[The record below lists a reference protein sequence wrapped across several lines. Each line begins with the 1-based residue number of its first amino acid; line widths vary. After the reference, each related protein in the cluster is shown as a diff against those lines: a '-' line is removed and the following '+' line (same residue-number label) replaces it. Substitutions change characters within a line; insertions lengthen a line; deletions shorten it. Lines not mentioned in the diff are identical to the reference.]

1 MKSLL
6 FFLLAL
12 GAFAKPN
19 IILILADDLGTNDV
33 SPTLTPQIDA
43 IAQAGV
49 RCAQAYATA
58 PVCAPS
64 RAGLLTGRYQQS
76 FGFEDNPGPFRRS
89 PDIEVGLD
97 LGQKT
102 IADRLKALGYA
113 TGMVGKWHD
122 GKSAAYQPPAR
133 GFDEFYGFNNGAQRY
148 LDVDS
153 SQTPM
158 MRGTQPEKHG
168 KGYLT
173 TSFGREAAAFVDR
186 HKDEPF
192 FLYLSFNA
200 PHGPLTATPEYLA
213 KFAGVKNN
221 KRRRY
226 LAMVAAMDDAVGEL
240 RAKLAEHELT
250 GDTLLV
256 FTSDHGA
263 VKGQGDNGALRAGKG
278 TLYEGGL
285 RVPLYFAWPKGLPA
299 GGRVEEPVTLLDLL
313 PTFVAAA
320 GGDVK
325 VDGANLLPKLRS
337 ESSSRP
343 HARLHWRQNEMWAI
357 RDGDWKLVKDRGMG
371 GPQLFNLAT
380 DPSEKANLAKSDPE
394 RVSELRSS
402 HEAWEKSVE
411 RPRFGW
417 WKGVGKR
424 YGRPNILFIFS
435 DDHALRTIGAY
446 GGINKTPNI
455 DRIAEQGAIFNRSYC
470 TNSIC
475 CPSRASIITGK
486 HSHKNGVTGNGS
498 HWNGNQFVFS
508 RKLSAGGYKTGL
520 IGKWHIHG
528 EPGDAFD
535 YWRILSGASGQ
546 GHYYNPEFRDMD
558 GSTKQLEG
566 YSTDLITD
574 QAIVWMRTQKNA
586 DAPFMLMCNFKAPH
600 IHRIPPPRHM
610 DKYDGQTLPMP
621 ETFFDDFK
629 GRTSYAD
636 KCWMKLAGMQEP
648 ILNIVPPA
656 GQYDLNRREFEFL
669 KRMTP
674 AQRAAF
680 HESYD
685 PDNAAYRG
693 NTPTGDDLS
702 RYQYQRFIKDYL
714 ACVAAIDDNV
724 GRMLGWL
731 KGAGIDDN
739 TVVVYGSDQGFFTG
753 EHGWNDKRWMYE
765 ETLSMPLLMRWQGRI
780 KPGTR
785 IDAMVQ
791 NIDYAPTFLD
801 MAGMRIPQEVDGRS
815 LLPLFKGAKPD
826 DWRDSVYY
834 HYYDD
839 GSYNLPRFEGV
850 RGERFKLISYYYP
863 KQEWELFDL
872 EKDPGE
878 MTSQHAN
885 PEYAEVRARLE
896 AKLGELRKQYDVPP
910 LNLKKRR

>member
-1 MKSLL
+1 MRLLLL
-6 FFLLAL
+6 FCGLLVC
-12 GAFAKPN
+12 AKPN
-19 IILILADDLGTNDV
+19 IVLILADDLGYQDV
-33 SPTLTPQIDA
+33 SRELTPQIEGLA
-43 IAQAGV
+43 ETGV
-49 RCAQAYATA
+49 RCAQAYASA

-64 RAGLLTGRYQQS
+64 RAGLLTGRYQHR
-76 FGFEDNPGPFRRS
+76 FGFEDNIGPFRRS
-89 PDIEVGLD
+89 PGIAVGLD
-97 LGQKT
+97 LKEQT
-102 IADRLKALGYA
+102 IADRLKTLGYA

-122 GKSAAYQPPAR
+122 GKGKAYQPPER

-153 SQTPM
+153 SETPM
-158 MRGTQPEKHG
+158 MRDHKEEKHG
-168 KGYLT
+168 PGYLT
-173 TSFGREAAAFVDR
+173 TTFGREAAAFVER

-213 KFAGVKNN
+213 KFASEKNP
-221 KRRRY
+221 KRQRY
-226 LAMVAAMDDAVGEL
+226 LAMVAAMDDAVGVL
-240 RAKLAEHELT
+240 RAKLAELKLT
-250 GDTLLV
+250 ENTLLV
-256 FTSDHGA
+256 FASDHGG
-263 VKGQGDNGALRAGKG
+263 VKGQADNGTLRAGKG

-285 RVPLYFAWPKGLPA
+285 RTQLYFSWPQGLPA
-299 GGRVEEPVTLLDLL
+299 GGHLEQPVSLLDLA
-313 PTFVAAA
+313 PTLVAAA
-320 GGDVK
+320 GGEAEL
-325 VDGANLLPKLRS
+325 DGVNLLPYLRGQAG
-337 ESSSRP
+337 RP

-357 RDGDWKLVKDRGMG
+357 RDGDWKLLQDRGTG
-371 GPQLFNLAT
+371 GPQLFNLAA
-380 DPSEKANLAKSDPE
+380 DPGEKQNLVAAEPD
-394 RVSELRSS
+394 RVAALRNSQS
-402 HEAWEKSVE
+402 AWESTVE

-455 DRIAEQGAIFNRSYC
+455 DRIAEQGAIFTRSYC
-470 TNSIC
+470 GNSIC
-475 CPSRASIITGK
+475 CPSRASILTGK

-508 RKLSAGGYKTGL
+508 RQLSAGGYKTAL

-528 EPGDAFD
+528 SPGDAFD
-535 YWRILSGASGQ
+535 YWRILSGAGGQ
-546 GHYYNPEFRDMD
+546 GHYYNPEFQNMD
-558 GSTKQLEG
+558 GSKQQLEG

-574 QAIVWMRTQKNA
+574 QAIAWMRQQKQA
-586 DAPFMLMCNFKAPH
+586 DSPFMLMCNFKAPH
-600 IHRIPPPRHM
+600 IHRIPPARHM

-621 ETFFDDFK
+621 DSFFDDFK
-629 GRTSYAD
+629 GRSPYAE

-656 GQYDLNRREFEFL
+656 GQYDLNDRKYEFL

-674 AQRAAF
+674 VQRAAF
-680 HESYD
+680 HAAYD
-685 PDNAAYRG
+685 PDNAAYRA
-693 NTPTGDDLS
+693 NTPSGEALS
-702 RYQYQRFIKDYL
+702 RYKYQRFIKDYL

-739 TVVVYGSDQGFFTG
+739 TVVIYGSDQGFFTG

-765 ETLSMPLLMRWQGRI
+765 ETLSMPLLMRWPGHI
-780 KPGTR
+780 EPGTR

-801 MAGMRIPQEVDGRS
+801 MAEMRIPQELDGRS
-815 LLPLFKGAKPD
+815 LLPLFKGGKPG
-826 DWRDSVYY
+826 DWRDAVYY

-850 RGERFKLISYYYP
+850 RMDRYKLINYYYP
-863 KQEWELFDL
+863 HQEWELFDL

-878 MTSQHAN
+878 LTSQHNN
-885 PEYAEVRARLE
+885 PEYAEVRRKLE
-896 AKLGELRKQYDVPP
+896 VRLGELRKQYDLPP
-910 LNLKKRR
+910 LNMQPRR